1 MNYYIPLP
9 YNKLAKTKYEK
20 VGMGNLYQDM
30 GELIE
35 ENIQEIIELIEKSS
49 LQVVINH

>member
-1 MNYYIPLP
+1 MP

-30 GELIE
+30 GDLAE
-35 ENIQEIIELIEKSS
+35 ENIQKITNLIEKSS
-49 LQVVINH
+49 FQVVINH